1 MKILS
6 NLEKIIEIRGNETL
20 IEYDN
25 KKLTFKIFWEKVLKL
40 ANYFHSKKLNKISVI
55 ETEKEDFFF
64 YIVIF
69 ASLIAG
75 KTYIPIGANVPIKRI
90 KKILDLSKADIV
102 ITSKNLNKF
111 STNIFHPKYIDN
123 LKNKYK
129 FKIKKSNNDA
139 YIIFTSGSTGEP
151 KGVRISRKALD
162 KYILWILETFFNDK
176 IIRCSQHPSIGFDLS
191 IADIFGTICS
201 GGKLFPIKKKID
213 KIFLKKFVI
222 KNKLTHWISVPSL
235 TDIIFNS
242 RKNKNEF
249 KNIKKIFFC
258 GEVLRKNHLKKIF
271 ECNKN
276 IQVMNA
282 YGPTEATV
290 SCTIK
295 KFNFKNYYNF
305 CKPTASFGKPI
316 KGIQLSF
323 TSNNKK
329 EGELVISGDQVSNG
343 YLNNSKL
350 NNLKFIEKRNKR
362 SFITGDLCK
371 KINGEFYFLNRKDRQ
386 IKLYGHR
393 IELDEIDN
401 LISDKTGNTSLSL
414 KRGEKIVTFINGK
427 LNKSRLIKYLKTKL
441 PSYMIPS
448 NINLIKE
455 WPKNKNYKIDEKK
468 LLSIKV

>member
-6 NLEKIIEIRGNETL
+6 NLEKIIEIKGNEVL

-40 ANYFHSKKLNKISVI
+40 AHYFHSKKLNKISVI
-55 ETEKEDFFF
+55 ETEKKDFFF

-69 ASLIAG
+69 ASLISG

-90 KKILDLSKADIV
+90 KKILAISKADIV

-111 STNIFHPKYIDN
+111 STNTFHPKYIDK
-123 LKNKYK
+123 LKNKNK

-162 KYILWILETFFNDK
+162 KYILWIIETFFNDK

-191 IADIFGTICS
+191 VADIFGTICS
-201 GGKLFPIKKKID
+201 GGQLFPIKTKID

-242 RKNKNEF
+242 GKNKNEF
-249 KNIKKIFFC
+249 RNIKKIFFC
-258 GEVLRKNHLKKIF
+258 GEVLKKNHLKKIF

-276 IQVMNA
+276 IQVINA

-295 KFNFKNYYNF
+295 KFNFRNYYNF

-316 KGIQLSF
+316 KGIKLSF
-323 TSNNKK
+323 TNNNKK

-350 NNLKFIEKRNKR
+350 NNLKFIKKRNKR

-371 KINGEFYFLNRKDRQ
+371 KINDEFYFLNRIDRQ

-414 KRGEKIVTFINGK
+414 KRGEKIETFINGK